1 MITSILFDYSYL
13 TLLHQSLKSDNGN
26 HDSFYAGCNAK
37 EASVC
42 QHLPTETGKSS
53 LLTVASWGD
62 IATVTLVVGEAET
75 AFQVHE
81 AELFEAS
88 PVFKA
93 AFNSNFRE
101 SSERKMNLP
110 EDDPDIFNL
119 MVEWLY
125 SHRYDILQP
134 TGDKIRDEGRFME
147 PMRLYVLADKYGM
160 TSLKGCIA
168 NIIFKTLKPGN
179 VTGPS
184 IETIAYAYQNVPQTS
199 GIRRLLADLYAC
211 NINFDWYKSPI
222 AKPLLQKY
230 PEFAADIILSF
241 ARHTSREGIKNP
253 FKGEMPEVYK
263 E

>member
-1 MITSILFDYSYL
+1 MATTTPS
-13 TLLHQSLKSDNGN
+13 T
-26 HDSFYAGCNAK
+26 
-37 EASVC
+37 
-42 QHLPTETGKSS
+42 P
-53 LLTVASWGD
+53 VATPKKRHWGD

-75 AFQVHE
+75 TFQVHE

-93 AFNSNFRE
+93 AFNSDFRE

-134 TGDKIRDEGRFME
+134 TGDKIRDETRFME

-230 PEFAADIILSF
+230 PEFATDIILSF

-253 FKGEMPEVYK
+253 FKGEMPEAYK